1 VERTAHSELGV
12 KKLAVSL
19 PEFPFDGISLES
31 FATAFR
37 AGRLRS
43 RDVTQAIL
51 ARIDALQSR
60 LAAYSYVDHE
70 GALTRASAV
79 DAMQA
84 AGIDLGPLMGLP
96 IALKDLYSVRGMPT
110 NAGSRVDVSDLVPP
124 QGPFVTALERAGC
137 VILGK
142 TVTTE
147 FAMGGINLTHRLP
160 WNPCDPET
168 ARMTGGSSHGS
179 AVAMAAGMAAISFGS
194 DTGGSVRWPAALC
207 GVVGYKTSPGHWPVE
222 GVFPLS
228 KSMDSLGVFAR
239 SAADAAFV
247 EAAMRGENSASPPPI
262 DRLVLGV
269 PTEHY
274 FDNIDSDVRACFDET
289 SARLRSRGARLV
301 PISVPESRE
310 HDVLFAHMLP
320 AEWLAFFGRERF
332 AANKKHMDP
341 VVQAR
346 ASIGLD
352 VTADQYLRLER
363 RRVELVAQMRERM
376 RGVDAW
382 IMPTVVVVPGPAAD
396 YDTVDKAAA
405 WNKLNTQ
412 NTRPGNMFAQCGVSL
427 PIHHLCGTLP
437 VGLQLCCAPGEDKHL
452 LEVARAVEE
461 VVGRATAPDMREFVS
476 TAAR

>member
-1 VERTAHSELGV
+1 
-12 KKLAVSL
+12 VSL
-19 PEFPFDGISLES
+19 PAFPFDDMSLQS

-37 AGRLRS
+37 TGRIRS

-51 ARIDALQSR
+51 ARIDALQPR
-60 LAAYSYVDHE
+60 LAAYSTIDHE
-70 GALTRASAV
+70 GALARAAAV
-79 DAMQA
+79 DAMRS

-96 IALKDLYSVRGMPT
+96 IALKDLFTVRGMPT
-110 NAGSRVDVSDLVPP
+110 NAGSRVDVSDLVPA
-124 QGPFVTALERAGC
+124 QGPFVTSLSRAGC

-160 WNPCDPET
+160 WNPCDPEV

-179 AVAMAAGMAAISFGS
+179 AVAMAAGMAAITFGT

-207 GVVGYKTSPGHWPVE
+207 GVVGYKATSDHWPVE

-228 KSMDSLGVFAR
+228 KNMDSLGVFT
-239 SAADAAFV
+239 SNAADAALV
-247 EAAMRGENSASPPPI
+247 EAAMRGQAVVSPPPI

-274 FDNIDSDVRACFDET
+274 FDNLDNDVRTCFDEA

-301 PISVPESRE
+301 PIAVPEARE
-310 HDVLFAHMLP
+310 HDALVARLLP

-332 AANKKHMDP
+332 TANKTDMDP

-346 ASIGLD
+346 ASVGLD
-352 VTADQYLRLER
+352 VAADEYLRYER
-363 RRVELVAQMRERM
+363 RRVELIALMRERM
-376 RGVDAW
+376 RGFDAW
-382 IMPTVVVVPGPAAD
+382 ITPTVVVVPGPAAD
-396 YDTVDKAAA
+396 YDTVEKAGA
-405 WNKLNTQ
+405 WNKLTSQ
-412 NTRPGNMFAQCGVSL
+412 NTRPGNMFAQCGISL

-437 VGLQLCCAPGEDKHL
+437 VGLQLCCAPGEDRHL
-452 LEVARAVEE
+452 LEVARAVED
-461 VVGRATAPDMREFVS
+461 VVGRAPTLDVRKFAS
-476 TAAR
+476 AAAR

>member
-1 VERTAHSELGV
+1 
-12 KKLAVSL
+12 VSL
-19 PEFPFDGISLES
+19 PEFPFDAISLES

-51 ARIDALQSR
+51 ARIDALQPC
-60 LAAYSYVDHE
+60 LAAYSYIDQE
-70 GALTRASAV
+70 GALTRAIAV

-124 QGPFVTALERAGC
+124 QGPFVTRLERAGC

-147 FAMGGINLTHRLP
+147 FAMGGINLTHRMP
-160 WNPCDPET
+160 RNPCDPET

-179 AVAMAAGMAAISFGS
+179 AVAMAAGMAAITFGS

-207 GVVGYKTSPGHWPVE
+207 GVVGYKTSPGYWPVE

-228 KSMDSLGVFAR
+228 KSMDSLGVFTS

-247 EAAMRGENSASPPPI
+247 EAAVRGRDSPSPQPI

-274 FDNIDSDVRACFDET
+274 FDNVDSDVRACFDDAL
-289 SARLRSRGARLV
+289 ARLRSRGAQLV
-301 PISVPESRE
+301 PVSVPESRE
-310 HDVLFAHMLP
+310 HDPLFAHMLP

-346 ASIGLD
+346 AGVGLD

-363 RRVELVAQMRERM
+363 RRVELVALMRERM
-376 RGVDAW
+376 RGIDAW
-382 IMPTVVVVPGPAAD
+382 ITPTVVVVPGPLSD
-396 YDTVDKAAA
+396 CDTVEKAGA

-412 NTRPGNMFAQCGVSL
+412 NTRPGNMFAQCGISL

-437 VGLQLCCAPGEDKHL
+437 VGLQLCSAPGEDAHL
-452 LEVARAVEE
+452 LEVAKAVEE
-461 VVGRATAPDMREFVS
+461 IVGRAPAPDMRNFVS
-476 TAAR
+476 

>member
-1 VERTAHSELGV
+1 M
-12 KKLAVSL
+12 SL

-51 ARIDALQSR
+51 ARIDALEPR
-60 LAAYSYVDHE
+60 LAAYSYIDHE

-84 AGIDLGPLMGLP
+84 AGIDLGPLMGVP

-179 AVAMAAGMAAISFGS
+179 AVAMAAGMAAITFGS

-228 KSMDSLGVFAR
+228 KSMDSLGVFTR

-247 EAAMRGENSASPPPI
+247 EAAMREKTARVRRRSIGSCSAFRPNITLTISIAMYERASTKHRRACARAAHASCLFQFPSRASTTCCSRTCCLQNGLRFSAASAS
-262 DRLVLGV
+262 L
-269 PTEHY
+269 PTR
-274 FDNIDSDVRACFDET
+274 NT
-289 SARLRSRGARLV
+289 
-301 PISVPESRE
+301 
-310 HDVLFAHMLP
+310 
-320 AEWLAFFGRERF
+320 
-332 AANKKHMDP
+332 
-341 VVQAR
+341 
-346 ASIGLD
+346 
-352 VTADQYLRLER
+352 
-363 RRVELVAQMRERM
+363 
-376 RGVDAW
+376 W
-382 IMPTVVVVPGPAAD
+382 I
-396 YDTVDKAAA
+396 
-405 WNKLNTQ
+405 
-412 NTRPGNMFAQCGVSL
+412 R
-427 PIHHLCGTLP
+427 
-437 VGLQLCCAPGEDKHL
+437 
-452 LEVARAVEE
+452 
-461 VVGRATAPDMREFVS
+461 
-476 TAAR
+476 

>member
-1 VERTAHSELGV
+1 M
-12 KKLAVSL
+12 SL
-19 PEFPFDGISLES
+19 PDFPFDDISLES

-37 AGRLRS
+37 AGRIRS
-43 RDVTQAIL
+43 RDVTQAFL
-51 ARIDALQSR
+51 ARIDALQPR
-60 LAAYSYVDHE
+60 LAAYSYVDHD
-70 GALTRASAV
+70 GALARATAV
-79 DAMQA
+79 DAMRA

-110 NAGSRVDVSDLVPP
+110 NAGSRVDVTDLVPP
-124 QGPFVTALERAGC
+124 QGPFVTALEHAGC
-137 VILGK
+137 VLLGK

-160 WNPCDPET
+160 WNPCDAAT

-179 AVAMAAGMAAISFGS
+179 AVAMAAGMAGVTFGS

-207 GVVGYKTSPGHWPVE
+207 GIVGYKASPDHWSTE

-228 KSMDSLGVFAR
+228 KNMDSLGVFTR

-247 EAAMRGENSASPPPI
+247 ETAMRGQAATPARPI

-274 FDNIDSDVRACFDET
+274 FDNVDSDVRACFDEAL
-289 SARLRSRGARLV
+289 ARLRSRGARLV
-301 PISVPESRE
+301 PVEVPEARE
-310 HDVLFAHMLP
+310 PDALFARVVP

-332 AANKKHMDP
+332 LADKKDMDP
-341 VVQAR
+341 VVQAW
-346 ASIGLD
+346 ASRGLD
-352 VTADQYLRLER
+352 VSADEYLRNER
-363 RRVELVAQMRERM
+363 RRVELIALMRERM
-376 RGVDAW
+376 RGLDAW
-382 IMPTVVVVPGPAAD
+382 ITPTVVVVPDPAAD
-396 YDTVDKAAA
+396 YDTVEKVGA

-427 PIHHLCGTLP
+427 PIHHLRGTLP
-437 VGLQLCCAPGEDKHL
+437 VGLQLCCAPGQDPHL

-461 VVGRATAPDMREFVS
+461 VVGLAPPPDVRKFVS
-476 TAAR
+476 SAAR